1 MDSEAKKNSVAYMVI
16 IDTNVTA
23 VAHSDHIKLG
33 KVYDD
38 DYTID
43 GCTRGNI
50 KTSRFWADVQN
61 TWTYDIMYPIYK
73 DGKLFGSLDVGI
85 PESGILE
92 IQNEIIRVQIII
104 GVLALFLATIFSW
117 AITLLITKPLA
128 EITKILRN
136 ISEEEGNLTH
146 RLKVSRSDEL
156 GQVALYFNKT
166 LDKIR
171 NSVNAVAEATKGM
184 KEVGGILSASVNTT
198 VNSSEKII
206 ANTGNMEEQILKQ
219 NDEIKKTT
227 ASINEVFGS
236 IEKLKSNIDSQANAV
251 EESVSAVTEMIS
263 NIRSISEILHK
274 NTDTISSLG
283 IETGSARE
291 ATAQA
296 TDMTKKI
303 SEASSGLM
311 EASAV
316 IQHISSQ
323 TNLLA
328 MNAAIEAA
336 HAGSAGKG
344 FAVVSEEIRK
354 LAEES
359 GIQGKTIS
367 TVLKNL
373 KKDIDKITNDFDTV
387 QKQFYNI
394 FSLAES
400 VKGQEEIIMHAI
412 FEQNTDDEQVLEAMS
427 EINTITADVRNGAE
441 KMLNETKS
449 VSGDIVGLTAATD
462 SIDQSIREMTDTLI
476 EMASA
481 VTALQKAD
489 DKNNANIETLINELL
504 QFRI

>member
-1 MDSEAKKNSVAYMVI
+1 MVI

-328 MNAAIEAA
+328 MN
-336 HAGSAGKG
+336 G
-344 FAVVSEEIRK
+344 R
-354 LAEES
+354 
-359 GIQGKTIS
+359 
-367 TVLKNL
+367 
-373 KKDIDKITNDFDTV
+373 
-387 QKQFYNI
+387 Y
-394 FSLAES
+394 
-400 VKGQEEIIMHAI
+400 
-412 FEQNTDDEQVLEAMS
+412 
-427 EINTITADVRNGAE
+427 
-441 KMLNETKS
+441 
-449 VSGDIVGLTAATD
+449 
-462 SIDQSIREMTDTLI
+462 
-476 EMASA
+476 
-481 VTALQKAD
+481 
-489 DKNNANIETLINELL
+489 
-504 QFRI
+504 